1 MIPCKTCGQPATGE
15 DIRCDTCRQVETHLA
30 DYLESP
36 KGQDFV
42 RNLLPKMDNW
52 PEWDHEAVLR
62 ENEATVEKDGDY
74 WYAMGWRHGGMGINA
89 DDETIARKSA
99 ALFISLWLRGFTASF
114 ADNVAHGFAM
124 WLELQNQR
132 RSFELTKKLGDAVL
146 KMNSCRNIACVSYE
160 EEAAW
165 DKLVDLAKLLNEGEE

>member
-1 MIPCKTCGQPATGE
+1 VE
-15 DIRCDTCRQVETHLA
+15 DNLVE
-30 DYLESP
+30 YLESP

-42 RNLLPKMDNW
+42 RQRLPTLDNW
-52 PEWDHEAVLR
+52 PEWDYEAVLR
-62 ENEATVEKDGDY
+62 KNEATVEKDGDY

-89 DDETIARKSA
+89 DDEVIARKSA
-99 ALFISLWLRGFTASF
+99 ALFIELWLRGLTASF

-132 RSFELTKKLGDAVL
+132 RSFELTKELGDAVL
-146 KMNSCRNIACVSYE
+146 KMNSCRNIACVSDE

-165 DKLVDLAKLLNEGEE
+165 DKLVDLAKLLNEREE